1 MVLVFHLETSYPNG
15 TALSKI
21 VFDKMMM
28 IMKLL
33 KINVII
39 RAPYSSLFNKQ
50 MHHIRKPKL
59 FSAHSLPLSL
69 SFSLSFF
76 LPLTSCINTK

>member
-1 MVLVFHLETSYPNG
+1 MVLEFHLETSFPIG

-33 KINVII
+33 KINMII
-39 RAPYSSLFNKQ
+39 RALYLSLFNKQ
-50 MHHIRKPKL
+50 MHHIKKNQSYSVL
-59 FSAHSLPLSL
+59 SLSLSLSL
-69 SFSLSFF
+69 SFSLCLFSY
-76 LPLTSCINTK
+76 L